1 MHQMIRTSQPIPD
14 FHLSPIVA
22 GAWRMGD
29 WRWTAQ
35 ERLRWIEQCLT
46 LGVTTFDH
54 ADIYGGYTVEE
65 LFGEALALSPSLRAQ
80 MQLVSKCGICLTTD
94 NRPAHR
100 VKHYDTS
107 FAHIV
112 GSVENSLRMLQT
124 DHLDLL
130 LIHRPD
136 ALMNADAV
144 AEAFTHLQLLGKVR
158 HFGVSNFST
167 TQFDLLASR
176 FPLVTNQI
184 ELHPLHLAP
193 LSDGTLDQC
202 QQHRIQPMIWSPLA
216 GGRLMTGD
224 DPVSVRV
231 RDALTAIGARHAVS
245 SATMAFAWLLRQPSR
260 PIPVAG
266 SRRIEAM
273 QEAVA
278 ALSLELDAQEWT
290 EIWSAATGH
299 DVP

>member
-1 MHQMIRTSQPIPD
+1 MHQMIRSTQPPE
-14 FHLSPIVA
+14 SPAMSRIVA

-29 WRWTAQ
+29 WNWTPQ
-35 ERLRWIEQCLT
+35 ERLRWIEECIA

-65 LFGEALALSPSLRAQ
+65 LFGEAMALKPVLRDTI
-80 MQLVSKCGICLTTD
+80 QLVSKCGICLVSE

-107 FAHIV
+107 FEHIV
-112 GSVENSLRMLQT
+112 GSVENSLRTLHT

-136 ALMNADAV
+136 ALMNADVV
-144 AEAFTHLQLLGKVR
+144 AEAFTHLQLQGKVL
-158 HFGVSNFST
+158 HFGVSNFSPA
-167 TQFDLLASR
+167 QFDLLQSR

-193 LSDGTLDQC
+193 LHDGTLDQC
-202 QQHRIQPMIWSPLA
+202 QQRRIQPMIWSPLA
-216 GGRLMTGD
+216 GGRLMTSEE
-224 DPVSVRV
+224 PTAHAVRN
-231 RDALTAIGARHAVS
+231 ALTRVGARHGVS
-245 SATMAFAWLLRQPSR
+245 LVTMAFTWLLRHPSR

-266 SRRIEAM
+266 SRRIDAMREAT
-273 QEAVA
+273 A
-278 ALSLELDAQEWT
+278 ALDVVLDAQDWT
-290 EIWSAATGH
+290 EIWQAGSGH
-299 DVP
+299 EVP

>member
-1 MHQMIRTSQPIPD
+1 MTESMHVPASPGQYA
-14 FHLSPIVA
+14 LSPIVA
-22 GAWRMGD
+22 GVWRLAD
-29 WRWTAQ
+29 WTWSAA
-35 ERLRWIEQCLT
+35 ERLTWMEGCLD
-46 LGVTTFDH
+46 LGVTSFDH
-54 ADIYGGYTVEE
+54 ADIYGGYRVEE
-65 LFGEALALSPSLRAQ
+65 LFGEALALSPSVRQ
-80 MQLVSKCGICLTTD
+80 RMQLVSKCGIRLRHPA
-94 NRPAHR
+94 RPAHR
-100 VKHYDTS
+100 IKHYDS
-107 FAHIV
+107 SALHIIA
-112 GSVENSLRMLQT
+112 SAEESLRLLGT
-124 DHLDLL
+124 DYLDVLL
-130 LIHRPD
+130 LHRPD
-136 ALMNADAV
+136 PLMDADEV
-144 AEAFTHLQLLGKVR
+144 ARAFDELRTSGKVR
-158 HFGVSNFST
+158 YFGVSNFT
-167 TQFDLLASR
+167 PAQFDLLQSR
-176 FPLVTNQI
+176 TPLVTNQI